1 MLMRPLSPWIV
12 MTVSLSLATW
22 PAIAQGPLPAF
33 EVTSVKL
40 NTSGLNIGPG
50 ARSVGFQPGG
60 RFTMTDGT
68 VMVLIRSAYP
78 DSSEVIGAPAWVSSD
93 HYDVQAK
100 AAGDP
105 PREEM
110 TLMLRA
116 LLRERFQFVAR
127 EEQREQSTYALMIAR
142 TDGRLG
148 AGLRRYAVDCSP
160 YKTPGRAAADRVQL
174 PTPSNGA
181 PACGYMIGG
190 SRMAAGGITMELFAR
205 VLRGHAGREVIDR
218 TELAGDWEFTLD
230 TANDVSVFTAL
241 REQLGL
247 KLEPERNAVP
257 VVVLDRIE
265 RPTPD

>member
-1 MLMRPLSPWIV
+1 MIRPLSPWIV
-12 MTVSLSLATW
+12 MAASLSLATW
-22 PAIAQGPLPAF
+22 PGIAQGPLPAF

-50 ARSVGFQPGG
+50 ARSAGFQPGG

-68 VMVLIRSAYP
+68 VMFLIRSAYP
-78 DSSEVIGAPAWVSSD
+78 RSSEVIGAPAWVSSEY
-93 HYDVQAK
+93 YDVQAK

-105 PREEM
+105 SREEM

-116 LLRERFQFVAR
+116 LLSERFQFVAH

-148 AGLRRYAVDCSP
+148 PGLRRYAVDCPRSP
-160 YKTPGRAAADRVQL
+160 SAGRAAADKLEL
-174 PTPSNGA
+174 PAPSNGA
-181 PACGYMIGG
+181 PACGYMVGG
-190 SRMAAGGITMELFAR
+190 NRILAGGITMDRFAAA
-205 VLRGHAGREVIDR
+205 LRGHAGREVIDK
-218 TELAGDWEFTLD
+218 TGLAGDYEFTLD
-230 TANDVSVFTAL
+230 TTNDVSVFTAL

-257 VVVLDRIE
+257 VVVVDRIE

>member
-1 MLMRPLSPWIV
+1 
-12 MTVSLSLATW
+12 
-22 PAIAQGPLPAF
+22 
-33 EVTSVKL
+33 
-40 NTSGLNIGPG
+40 
-50 ARSVGFQPGG
+50 
-60 RFTMTDGT
+60 
-68 VMVLIRSAYP
+68 
-78 DSSEVIGAPAWVSSD
+78 
-93 HYDVQAK
+93 
-100 AAGDP
+100 
-105 PREEM
+105 
-110 TLMLRA
+110 MLRA

-241 REQLGL
+241 REQLAPEARRERRWSDPSWSPAQDDRALQRL
-247 KLEPERNAVP
+247 KSAVDDGI
-257 VVVLDRIE
+257 VVHSVQEKTMPPSTRAKSS
-265 RPTPD
+265 RPTPPASRNIVRTLEDVGRRLKRANAILARLSDSDRRMEIIEEEHLRRDVARESAFREEAPTFVG